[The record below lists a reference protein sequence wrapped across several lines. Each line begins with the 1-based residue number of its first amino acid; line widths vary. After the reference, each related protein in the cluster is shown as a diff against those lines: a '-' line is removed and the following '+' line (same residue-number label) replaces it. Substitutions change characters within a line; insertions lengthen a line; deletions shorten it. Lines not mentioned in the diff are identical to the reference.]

1 MKKSVIIA
9 ILLIYIG
16 SIFAVNF
23 FGLKMKIFEGTE
35 YVTKI
40 ECIGVELEREKDNKV
55 VEKEKEDGVMGYYI
69 RQVGGTFSENDTTNT
84 NVVKINYRVYP
95 DNATN
100 GKIDL
105 VYDAESINGKVI
117 VKEESLEV
125 VFLRKC
131 GIYLTLKAIDGSNV
145 ETIIY
150 IEAS

>member
-23 FGLKMKIFEGTE
+23 FGLQMKIFEGTE
-35 YVTKI
+35 YVTSI
-40 ECIGVELEREKDNKV
+40 ECTGIELEREKSTKINESV
-55 VEKEKEDGVMGYYI
+55 VDGVKHYAI
-69 RQVGGTFSENDTTNT
+69 RHIGGTFTEGDTSNT

-100 GKIDL
+100 AKIDL
-105 VYDAESINGKVI
+105 VYDEAAVSGKVI
-117 VKEESLEV
+117 VKEDTMEV
-125 VFLRKC
+125 VFLKKS
-131 GIYLTLKAIDGSNV
+131 GIMITLKAIDGSNV